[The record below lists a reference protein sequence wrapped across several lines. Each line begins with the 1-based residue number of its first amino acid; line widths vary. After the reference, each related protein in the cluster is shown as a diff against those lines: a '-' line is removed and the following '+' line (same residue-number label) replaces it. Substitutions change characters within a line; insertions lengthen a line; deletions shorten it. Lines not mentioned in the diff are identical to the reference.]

1 MLSGGQQAFA
11 AKGGT
16 AEGGEDESASERPI
30 DPLKTTEALE
40 PHPPMGEGAA
50 PATTALTVGGIFR
63 AFATARGA
71 GGAPLL
77 EPDRLIPALEAMR
90 LPMSEATAMS
100 ALRAHR
106 VGTVRPPEKIPLAD
120 FRSLVKSMQLAL
132 KAELA
137 AARRLRRP

>member
-1 MLSGGQQAFA
+1 M
-11 AKGGT
+11 
-16 AEGGEDESASERPI
+16 
-30 DPLKTTEALE
+30 
-40 PHPPMGEGAA
+40 
-50 PATTALTVGGIFR
+50 
-63 AFATARGA
+63 
-71 GGAPLL
+71 L

-90 LPMSEATAMS
+90 LPMAEATAMS

-106 VGTVRPPEKIPLAD
+106 VGAVRPPEKIPLAD